1 MESLNKRSDLRK
13 CPREN
18 ASWLSYFTFFW
29 VLQIF
34 FKGKNKTLG
43 EEDLFQPLR
52 DQKADILGSELEE
65 AFTKKSDLF
74 RSFVEVFGYKV
85 LVQGLILLFLEC
97 GVKILPP
104 IFLSRIIAFY
114 SDSEERSRSEAV
126 WYSIGIISAVF
137 LNVLILH
144 AFNVSNLSL
153 GFSMKTGACSLL
165 YRKCLRLSNT
175 TIGKITTG
183 KIVNMMSNDVAK

>member
-1 MESLNKRSDLRK
+1 MESLNKRSDLPK

-18 ASWLSYFTFFW
+18 ANWLSYLTFSW

-43 EEDLFQPLR
+43 EEDLFQPLE
-52 DQKADILGSELEE
+52 DQKADTLGSKLEKS
-65 AFTKKSDLF
+65 FTEKSDLF
-74 RSFVEVFGYKV
+74 GSFVEVFGYKV

-114 SDSEERSRSEAV
+114 SDSDARSQSEAV
-126 WYSIGIISAVF
+126 WYSIGIILAVF
-137 LNVLILH
+137 FNVLILH

-165 YRKCLRLSNT
+165 YRKCLKISYT
-175 TIGKITTG
+175 TIGNITTG